1 MKRLSLLFFFYLAT
15 VNTTFSQ
22 EIIKGLKNTVSL
34 VQKSA
39 KIPSIKNKDGS
50 TIVLRYKESE
60 GLMVTMGKNGK
71 NSDFS
76 GPFPNAL
83 MVQVGEMDIDKDGK
97 LEILVGSRTSPES
110 VEVEIHKKAEFEIFY
125 KLWSTLTGF
134 DSFEFTGD
142 GHIKLYDTKGNF
154 GLYTI
159 MEDGKL
165 NAM

>member
-1 MKRLSLLFFFYLAT
+1 MKKLSILFVLSFAAN
-15 VNTTFSQ
+15 VTFSQ

-39 KIPSIKNKDGS
+39 KLPSIKNKDGS
-50 TIVLRYKESE
+50 TIVLSYKETE

-71 NSDFS
+71 NSVFS

-83 MVQVGEMDIDKDGK
+83 MVQVGEMDIDNDGK
-97 LEILVGSRTSPES
+97 PEILVGTRTSAEA
-110 VEVEIHKKAEFEIFY
+110 VEVEIYKKAAFEIFY

-134 DSFEFTGD
+134 NSFEFTGD
-142 GHIKLYDTKGNF
+142 GHIKLYDMKGNF